1 MDHLQSPQN
10 PIHPP
15 VEVRY
20 VCLEERGGD
29 FSGYQERKGL
39 STAGL
44 DKLANQDHAKF
55 ESFWQTWMFFGLLKS
70 VFGKD
75 VPSADFI
82 RSAWA
87 GECIVT
93 TRLQYYADI
102 WSRRIRFSGLRTE
115 RADQGRVAAAIL
127 ERAADLLVYL
137 NQHYD
142 DRTLDPIIL
151 FSFGVLHEFLCT
163 AKKLIFPQFSE
174 FHPISTSYPGH
185 SSLHFPLSRMRLDGW
200 YPERMHLLEAFPPS
214 LRYFVSQTQRPD
226 AHRDH
231 AMCTELQC
239 LAYESQITGLRP
251 RHVSQHCNCRYL
263 HADQKKLH
271 SILLQ
276 GTYPV
281 LRIHKGSGGL
291 DKAYID
297 VLPMNEVY
305 HYVSMS
311 HVWSDGLGNPTE
323 NALPL
328 CQLALLQSLVDKIYP
343 EEDIP
348 AFWIDSICRPT
359 APIEAKELGVVASF
373 LDNGTPHLAFASS
386 TSRK

>member
-20 VCLEERGGD
+20 VCLEERDGGD

-39 STAGL
+39 STASL

-70 VFGKD
+70 VFGED

-102 WSRRIRFSGLRTE
+102 WSRRIRFSGLGTE

-163 AKKLIFPQFSE
+163 AKKLIFPSFLNFTQFPRLIPDTALYISPYLE
-174 FHPISTSYPGH
+174 CVLMAGILNKCIYLRHFHPSFDILSAKPRDRTLTETMQCAQNFNVWLTNPKSPDFALDTSPSTAIVVTCMPI
-185 SSLHFPLSRMRLDGW
+185 RK
-200 YPERMHLLEAFPPS
+200 
-214 LRYFVSQTQRPD
+214 
-226 AHRDH
+226 
-231 AMCTELQC
+231 
-239 LAYESQITGLRP
+239 ITF
-251 RHVSQHCNCRYL
+251 
-263 HADQKKLH
+263 
-271 SILLQ
+271 
-276 GTYPV
+276 
-281 LRIHKGSGGL
+281 
-291 DKAYID
+291 
-297 VLPMNEVY
+297 
-305 HYVSMS
+305 
-311 HVWSDGLGNPTE
+311 NPTTR
-323 NALPL
+323 
-328 CQLALLQSLVDKIYP
+328 
-343 EEDIP
+343 DI
-348 AFWIDSICRPT
+348 
-359 APIEAKELGVVASF
+359 
-373 LDNGTPHLAFASS
+373 SS
-386 TSRK
+386 S